1 MYSVLELAKYI
12 VSKCIKDKHEISNL
26 QLQKILFSVQREFL
40 QKLRKRAFPESIE
53 AWPFG
58 AVVPEVYY
66 YFSGSGA
73 MRIGLCDD
81 PDEAVMQSIS
91 SEDKKLIDSITES
104 KRDLAV
110 WDLADETNKHGGAWE
125 SIYNNGSGNKKI
137 IPAETIK
144 SLG

>member
-1 MYSVLELAKYI
+1 MYPVLELAKYI
-12 VSKCIKDKHEISNL
+12 VSKCIKDKHGISNL
-26 QLQKILFSVQREFL
+26 QLQKILFSIQREFL
-40 QKLRKRAFPESIE
+40 QKCKVAAFPESME

-73 MRIGLCDD
+73 MLIGVCDE
-81 PDEAVMQSIS
+81 PDEAVIQSMPP
-91 SEDKKLIDSITES
+91 EDRKLIDSIIKS